1 MCRAVIAAA
10 LAGFALS
17 GCASTKPVEAPS
29 NFAWSYSV
37 NPGEGAKLAFGRPQS
52 DEVVLMMVC
61 AEPGAS
67 VMLSAAGLNT
77 AQLMLTS
84 GQSSTSVKGE
94 VGEGFGRRWRPGG
107 SLPVEPRPGPGRL
120 QALRRPDHDRRRP
133 HHRSGGVRRRP
144 LGRAP
149 FLQPMPIGLAGVPR
163 PS

>member
-94 VGEGFGRRWRPGG
+94 VGEGFAGAGG
-107 SLPVEPRPGPGRL
+107 LVEASLSSRAP
-120 QALRRPDHDRRRP
+120 ALDGFK
-133 HHRSGGVRRRP
+133 RSGDLTMTAGGRTIDLAASDADRSAVRRFFNQCQS
-144 LGRAP
+144 A
-149 FLQPMPIGLAGVPR
+149 
-163 PS
+163 